1 MNISV
6 MGCGRWGS
14 FIAWYLERV
23 SHQVTLYGR
32 KGSKHLEQFR
42 QTRSNGLLTLDE
54 KIYLTDD
61 LESAVNSAE
70 VIVVSIS
77 AQSFRTFMK
86 EMVQYDLTGKRLTE
100 IVKEYTDIPTAIWVG
115 PGHVQDFTRGIPNC
129 MVIDS
134 DDKAL
139 KERLVHAFSSRLIR
153 FYYGDDLLGNEIGAA
168 SKNVI
173 GIAAGM
179 LDGKGKTALKGA
191 LMSIW
196 TWSFG
201 RLSGDCI
208 FRIQP

>member
-54 KIYLTDD
+54 KVHLTDD

-86 EMVQYDLTGKRLTE
+86 EMVRYDLTGKCFVLCMKGIEADNGNRKRIYGYAYSYLG
-100 IVKEYTDIPTAIWVG
+100 W
-115 PGHVQDFTRGIPNC
+115 TRPCTG
-129 MVIDS
+129 
-134 DDKAL
+134 
-139 KERLVHAFSSRLIR
+139 
-153 FYYGDDLLGNEIGAA
+153 FYQRNPKLHGN
-168 SKNVI
+168 
-173 GIAAGM
+173 
-179 LDGKGKTALKGA
+179 
-191 LMSIW
+191 
-196 TWSFG
+196 
-201 RLSGDCI
+201 
-208 FRIQP
+208 